1 MTPPTPLY
9 DGLLA
14 EALGRARASERAASL
29 AFAASLL
36 HAAAPTGRCTGC
48 GLPAP
53 CPTTRLLIGEVS
65 VDAAVGDARRL
76 LVARALV
83 EAAVLP
89 ATAPPPAHRV
99 EPPDSDNDNDSDSDS
114 DSDSELDS
122 DSDSELDN
130 DIAGP
135 PAMPS
140 AEDIFAPNPAF
151 GRALSVL
158 LGG

>member
-1 MTPPTPLY
+1 MTSPTPLY

-14 EALGRARASERAASL
+14 EALGRARASEHAASL

-76 LVARALV
+76 LVARALA

-99 EPPDSDNDNDSDSDS
+99 EPPAP
-114 DSDSELDS
+114 DS

>member
-1 MTPPTPLY
+1 MTSPTPLY

-29 AFAASLL
+29 AVAASLL

-76 LVARALV
+76 LVARALA

-89 ATAPPPAHRV
+89 ATAPPLAHRV
-99 EPPDSDNDNDSDSDS
+99 EPPAR
-114 DSDSELDS
+114 DS

>member
-76 LVARALV
+76 LVARALA

-89 ATAPPPAHRV
+89 ATAPPQAHRV
-99 EPPDSDNDNDSDSDS
+99 EPADSDSDS
-114 DSDSELDS
+114 DSDSELDNDSDS